1 MGPDRLALTNK
12 SGLTYAALA
21 KAVRA
26 VAAECGTA
34 LRTNKSTIEHWIGG
48 VVPAGDTGRY
58 LAVALSRQLGRLLT
72 LHDLGLAPH
81 DEEEDSLGLSLGK
94 DPLDTLL
101 PMWRHEL
108 DRRRFLT
115 TSAYSVAANGLPL
128 AYIQEI
134 ADRTAAA
141 RTGQAIGMAEV

>member
-72 LHDLGLAPH
+72 LHDLGL
-81 DEEEDSLGLSLGK
+81 
-94 DPLDTLL
+94 
-101 PMWRHEL
+101 
-108 DRRRFLT
+108 
-115 TSAYSVAANGLPL
+115 
-128 AYIQEI
+128 
-134 ADRTAAA
+134 
-141 RTGQAIGMAEV
+141 